1 MRGNDEFCAS
11 RPGPACEHGAGTEGT
26 WPEPMSTTCRRL
38 DGSGSSVH
46 AAFGLSAPFRL
57 YARKGAAHA
66 FTFCM
71 LQCGIDESREPSHLE
86 EVEQNVIGF
95 ETQFPIVGRA

>member
-1 MRGNDEFCAS
+1 
-11 RPGPACEHGAGTEGT
+11 
-26 WPEPMSTTCRRL
+26 
-38 DGSGSSVH
+38 
-46 AAFGLSAPFRL
+46 LSAPFRL
-57 YARKGAAHA
+57 FARKGAAHA